1 MKKEA
6 QNQQDDFSENLGKM
20 IVMQVVKPI
29 FQKALND
36 IENAVNYSINSSSGK
51 TTPWMPSPDMLTGV
65 QLIYAERERQ
75 ISVKGYNSEH
85 DDAHSDGQLTMLAEK
100 YIFGCNTKVGSTTGE
115 RIKELSKAG
124 ALIAAEIDRLQR
136 TKK

>member
-6 QNQQDDFSENLGKM
+6 QNQQDDFSKNLGKM
-20 IVMQVVKPI
+20 IAMQGIKPVI
-29 FQKALND
+29 QKAFND
-36 IENAVNYSINSSSGK
+36 IENAVNYVNDVSSGK
-51 TTPWMPSPDMLTGV
+51 TTPWMPSPDILTGV

-85 DDAHSDGQLTMLAEK
+85 DDTHSDDQLTMLAEK
-100 YIFGCNTKVGSTTGE
+100 YIFGRNTKVGSTTDE
-115 RIKELSKAG
+115 RISELSKAG

>member
-6 QNQQDDFSENLGKM
+6 TQNQKDDFSKNLGKM
-20 IVMQVVKPI
+20 IAMEVVKPTI
-29 FQKALND
+29 QKVLND
-36 IENAVNYSINSSSGK
+36 ILNSESEKVTS
-51 TTPWMPSPDMLTGV
+51 WMPSFDMLTGA

-75 ISVKGYNSEH
+75 IRIFGYNSEH

-100 YIFGCNTKVGSTTGE
+100 YMFGSKAGLNTTVDG
-115 RIKELSKAG
+115 RIYELSKAG